1 MATEKWLNTS
11 RVRLA
16 QQNSNDRMLAD
27 DDFLVVCKPQ
37 QLDTDYVPKVRFP
50 TQYMRAH
57 TCCVCPLATRP
68 GHDLTQLCYV
78 CINIQLAGQTV
89 REILD
94 SCGHVAS
101 SGVRSTGTSKEWV
114 IDQLELRH
122 LLGRNVEELSGG
134 ELQRLAVS
142 QIALMD
148 AGGLNL
154 VVFVSPT
161 QVSVE
166 TIGCG

>member
-1 MATEKWLNTS
+1 MAPYPNKDTP
-11 RVRLA
+11 
-16 QQNSNDRMLAD
+16 
-27 DDFLVVCKPQ
+27 FLGFP
-37 QLDTDYVPKVRFP
+37 VPIPIVYLPIPIGRF
-50 TQYMRAH
+50 
-57 TCCVCPLATRP
+57 L
-68 GHDLTQLCYV
+68 
-78 CINIQLAGQTV
+78 NIQLAGQTV

-101 SGVRSTGTSKEWV
+101 SGIRSTGTSKEWV